1 MHPREPGAEPRVLTS
16 TPFCH
21 LFDRSGTYRFYAL
34 INFGYPAAEHNGQT
48 QRNLRQHQPR
58 PRMTADTN
66 GHRPMP
72 QPFHLKNFCLYPL
85 SVLKIL

>member
-1 MHPREPGAEPRVLTS
+1 MRPREPGAEPRVLTS

-21 LFDRSGTYRFYAL
+21 LFDRSGTCRFYAL

-58 PRMTADTN
+58 PRRTADTN

-72 QPFHLKNFCLYPL
+72 QPFHLKNFCLCPL